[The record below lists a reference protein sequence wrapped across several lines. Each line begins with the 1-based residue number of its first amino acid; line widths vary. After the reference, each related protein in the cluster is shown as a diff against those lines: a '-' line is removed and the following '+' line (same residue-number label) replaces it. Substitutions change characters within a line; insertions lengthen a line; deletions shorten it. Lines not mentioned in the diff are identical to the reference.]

1 MHQDLVSIIIPT
13 YNAEKNLAETIKS
26 AINQTWKNK
35 EIILVDDGST
45 DRSLTIA
52 NQFSEN
58 GLIIISQKNKGA
70 AAARNLGI
78 KKAKGNFFQFL
89 DADDLLSPNKIELQ
103 MKEISAF
110 TGKISL
116 SNSIHFFEDS
126 DPLTCSPSKTDVDLF
141 KSTKEPAD
149 FLLNLYGRK
158 GNGGIVPIHAW
169 LMHRG
174 LLDKAGY
181 WNESLSLD
189 DDGEYFCRVVLA
201 SEEVVFVQHT
211 NAYYRKYK
219 SNKSLSAQNNFKAFQ
234 SAYKTL
240 NLKEEHF
247 KKYKGKDFYAKTF
260 AASYYKLG
268 IQCYPKYNTLSS
280 QCIERA
286 KYLDQK
292 YKHNKQYIG
301 GRISN
306 YIANNISWK
315 LARHLQ
321 NIKSTIK

>member
-13 YNAEKNLAETIKS
+13 YNSEKHLVETIKS

-35 EIILVDDGST
+35 EIIIVDDGST

-58 GLIIISQKNKGA
+58 GLIVISQKNNGA
-70 AAARNLGI
+70 AAARNVGL
-78 KKAKGNFFQFL
+78 KNAKGKFIQFL

-103 MKEISAF
+103 MEEISVF
-110 TGKISL
+110 TEKISL
-116 SNSIHFFEDS
+116 SNSVHFFEGS
-126 DPLTCSPSKTDVDLF
+126 DPLAFSPSKADVDLF
-141 KSTKEPAD
+141 KSTKEPPD
-149 FLLNLYGRK
+149 FLLNLYGRL
-158 GNGGIVPIHAW
+158 GNGGIVPVHAW
-169 LMHRG
+169 LTPRT

-181 WNESLSLD
+181 WDESLSLD
-189 DDGEYFCRVVLA
+189 DDGEYFCRVVLV

-219 SNKSLSAQNNFKAFQ
+219 SNKSLSAQNTLKALQ

-240 NLKEEHF
+240 KLKEDHF
-247 KKYKGKDFYAKTF
+247 RMYKEKGGYAKTF

-268 IQCYPKYNTLSS
+268 IQCYPKHKTLSR

-286 KYLDQK
+286 EYLDK
-292 YKHNKQYIG
+292 NYKHNRQYIG
-301 GRISN
+301 GMISN
-306 YIANNISWK
+306 YIGNNISWK
-315 LARHLQ
+315 LVRYLQ